1 MWNAQVEAGSSQTS
15 DIVTEGSTVTRAAE
29 VATVEGA
36 DFTGFFVQGP
46 GTLFVESES
55 PSYTDGQGRVLVGI
69 GSSSFDNTR
78 YSEKSSTYNFNSRV
92 RPGAAA
98 SASLDFGTAHPGIAR
113 APFPWADRALAP
125 PRG

>member
-55 PSYTDGQGRVLVGI
+55 PTYNAGQGRVLVGI
-69 GSSSFDNTR
+69 GSSSFDNTL
-78 YSEKSSTYNFNSRV
+78 YIEKSSTNNFNRGV
-92 RPGAAA
+92 RFGAAA
-98 SASLDFGTAHPGIAR
+98 SAALHVGTARPEERRGGTAR
-113 APFPWADRALAP
+113 A
-125 PRG
+125 GT